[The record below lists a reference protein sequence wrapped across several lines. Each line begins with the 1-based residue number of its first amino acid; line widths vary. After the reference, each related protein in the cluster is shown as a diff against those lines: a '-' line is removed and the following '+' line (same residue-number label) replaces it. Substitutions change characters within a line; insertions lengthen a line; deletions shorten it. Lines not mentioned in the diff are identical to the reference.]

1 MYTKHLLKLKLAYK
15 IDLFLN
21 FDYDIGIENTIHN
34 KTAIIVNLILL
45 HLKDLRYDLNLTI
58 NSWANLFGMKNYH
71 SFVLTS
77 LKQFIN
83 TSF

>member
-1 MYTKHLLKLKLAYK
+1 MYTKHLLKSKLAYK
-15 IDLFLN
+15 IDFLN
-21 FDYDIGIENTIHN
+21 FDYDIEIENTIHN

-58 NSWANLFGMKNYH
+58 NSWANLFGMKNYP